1 MAVIKS
7 LGKGFYV
14 KGRPASY
21 QSDGM
26 TVGGKRGWVISS
38 LPRSYPKTPQQ
49 IKVGRV
55 AAECGIKKG
64 ISRAELRRKMVDCV
78 GPKMRG

>member
-7 LGKGFYV
+7 LGRGFYV
-14 KGRPASY
+14 KARPASY

-26 TVGGKRGWVISS
+26 TVGGNKGWVISS
-38 LPRSYPKTPQQ
+38 LPRSYPKTAQQ
-49 IKVGRV
+49 KKVGNV
-55 AAECGIKKG
+55 AAECGIRKG
-64 ISRAELRRKMVDCV
+64 ISRAELRKKMIDCV